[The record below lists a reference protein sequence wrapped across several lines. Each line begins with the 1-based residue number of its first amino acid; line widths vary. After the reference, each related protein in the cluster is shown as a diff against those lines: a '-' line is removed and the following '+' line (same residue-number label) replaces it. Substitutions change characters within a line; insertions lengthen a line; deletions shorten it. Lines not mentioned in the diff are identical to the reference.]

1 MSRFRQRSA
10 RTGGSRWVSAAL
22 ALLLVTSTASAQA
35 PMPAPDR
42 LAVPVSV
49 STGAG
54 HPSGLAD
61 VVRAAARADVLI
73 LGEQHG
79 DSLGHAVERAVLEAL
94 LAGERPVVLS
104 LEMVETDAQTVLDEY
119 LAGLIRERD
128 FLAASRP
135 WGNYDADYRPLVE
148 AARQRGAP
156 VVAANAP
163 GRYVSLVSRRG
174 GLDVLDSLSASAR
187 ATMPPQ
193 IAPASPALADKF
205 TALMGGMSHGS
216 GPSVEGMLAA
226 QNLRDATMAWT
237 VAGALRQS
245 PGALVVHVNGS
256 FHSAD
261 RLGVPEH
268 LARLAPDAR
277 VVVVTMGPEAPE
289 GPSAD
294 DFVVVTEAQD

>member
-1 MSRFRQRSA
+1 MSA
-10 RTGGSRWVSAAL
+10 VL
-22 ALLLVTSTASAQA
+22 AFLLATAASAQ
-35 PMPAPDR
+35 MPAP
-42 LAVPVSV
+42 
-49 STGAG
+49 
-54 HPSGLAD
+54 LAD
-61 VVRAAARADVLI
+61 AVRVTTGDGDAATLTDVVDAAAQADVLI

-79 DSLGHAVERAVLEAL
+79 DSLGHAVELAVLEAL
-94 LAGERPVVLS
+94 LAADRPVVLS
-104 LEMVETDAQTVLDEY
+104 LEMVETDVRTVLDEY
-119 LAGLIRERD
+119 LAGLTRERD
-128 FLAASRP
+128 YLAASRP

-174 GLDVLDSLSASAR
+174 GLGVLDSLSAPAR
-187 ATMPPQ
+187 ATMPPE
-193 IAPASPALADKF
+193 IAPPSDALAEAF

-216 GPSVEGMLAA
+216 GTTVGGMLAA
-226 QNLRDATMAWT
+226 QNLRDATMAWRI
-237 VAGALRQS
+237 AGALRQS

-268 LARLAPDAR
+268 LGRLVPGAR
-277 VVVVTMGPEAPE
+277 VVVVTMGPDAPD

-294 DFVVVTEAQD
+294 DFVVATATQE